1 MGGLQHFS
9 SKIGGISAGPGF
21 AVGRIAAGDCCGRGL
36 AAAGEFAV
44 VQLLEF
50 PDQEK
55 SALDLDFLLFV
66 D

>member
-1 MGGLQHFS
+1 MDGLGFGKEFLTGVTWS
-9 SKIGGISAGPGF
+9 SASL
-21 AVGRIAAGDCCGRGL
+21 V
-36 AAAGEFAV
+36 AAGEFAV

>member
-9 SKIGGISAGPGF
+9 SKIGGISAEMGF
-21 AVGRIAAGDCCGRGL
+21 ADGRGL
-36 AAAGEFAV
+36 AAAGGFAA

-55 SALDLDFLLFV
+55 SALDWNFLLLMT
-66 D
+66 